1 MVIAELKIDAII
13 ISSSPRR
20 SSAIKSPR
28 TETDESEGKSSGGGH
43 IMPNKKLSWFTPKT
57 KHAVVAVMVVNTL
70 TRTLMPKKKKKEEEE
85 EESHARR
92 RGSDESP
99 EDDDD
104 DGSDGSGSRSDEE
117 EDGGDSSSFLSSSS
131 SSSSIDSAS
140 SSSSS
145 GEEAT
150 TMTQS
155 NNGGET
161 KDRNNEVPK
170 KSSRD
175 ERAINN
181 DQRRRNT
188 DTNNGGVGA
197 LSSTPRSDYIIAV
210 VSATPIIAKG
220 EMPNSNNNNDDYVV
234 ITNSGAGNV
243 DDDGDGNYSDSSSEN
258 CGCGTYR
265 GRGSLSSSSRSS
277 SSSDDGS
284 SHRSSNGG
292 GSMSSSRGSSSRRDS
307 SSSSSSNEGGRSISS
322 SSSSSDSLSMKS
334 SITKDT
340 ISHAIVDDDDENEN
354 EELEDASTD
363 DDDDDNDTNHLNTV
377 QLSQPTLSEWTEG
390 VNFETS
396 TSSLEELV
404 KEQRQRE
411 EQIKKGEDDA
421 SIITTPTTTA
431 TTTEMQWLKPK
442 AIAIRAA
449 VGMHGKPTRRASAA
463 DAAKTKSSNSSL
475 RSLFHRSLSTGADSA
490 DAAATA
496 DQDSVSATTTAAST
510 RWKNTQV
517 AVAAAA
523 AATTTTT
530 KKAEIAA
537 TKIQSL
543 RPSIYN
549 DEQISMMMQ
558 RRNSFRGGKGRGG
571 GMQRTGSSTRL
582 IDRKGLPPRPSR
594 AFTVDSNMEDD
605 ANANDDDEEE
615 DEEDVDFTDLLQKV
629 KIARTALDRWKG
641 MVTKNLLERSNDDKE
656 TIMDDNMMMTKKDTL
671 VDEVQS
677 DSPSLDNVY
686 TKDDDEVTGKRLSSH
701 VSSVMTELKTSSKHS
716 NGDGVSACR
725 MSEVMPSENY
735 DAPIYASTIELAQ
748 LRLMKAMKRVDN
760 VSECTPKQ
768 EMYTAKKELCD
779 AKAHLETL
787 RMMINNTLYCGTST
801 EGYITDVP
809 SLPVETEKHK
819 IDGHRI
825 QTNVTNDTHSSS
837 VCELVNEFS
846 DNDLIDDTSST
857 DDDYTD
863 NDYYSTEEYRLSVI
877 EEIESVDSVDTPTD
891 TYDDQSLC
899 TRDDNELVVCATTE
913 CNAINNTNLASS
925 TCEEDV
931 GAQTVVNSECLDE
944 TEMSSH
950 QQRSSI
956 STCSETL
963 SPSPELKH
971 SISRYST
978 TADVLRIF
986 DELCCISTTNSH
998 MQESNDPHL
1007 LMPMG
1012 ISTDLDSKWLLT
1024 TSSSEIESRVLHTQF
1039 MVIKYNRIN

>member
-1 MVIAELKIDAII
+1 MRYNDHQGVQRVVHGHRGTKNRRDNNIVVV
-13 ISSSPRR
+13 PRRR

-28 TETDESEGKSSGGGH
+28 TETERETNEGKSSCGGGL
-43 IMPNKKLSWFTPKT
+43 IMPNKKLSWFPPKT
-57 KHAVVAVMVVNTL
+57 RHAAVAVMVDTL
-70 TRTLMPKKKKKEEEE
+70 TRTLIPKKKKKKEEEE
-85 EESHARR
+85 SHAHR
-92 RGSDESP
+92 RGGDESP
-99 EDDDD
+99 DDDD
-104 DGSDGSGSRSDEE
+104 DDDSSGSCSDEE
-117 EDGGDSSSFLSSSS
+117 EDGGDSSSFSSSS
-131 SSSSIDSAS
+131 SSSSDSAS
-140 SSSSS
+140 SSSS
-145 GEEAT
+145 EEAT

-161 KDRNNEVPK
+161 KKKDNKVPK

-175 ERAINN
+175 EHAINN
-181 DQRRRNT
+181 NRRRRNNM
-188 DTNNGGVGA
+188 DTKNGGVGA
-197 LSSTPRSDYIIAV
+197 LSSTPRSDYV
-210 VSATPIIAKG
+210 MEVLSTTPIAKG
-220 EMPNSNNNNDDYVV
+220 EIPNNDNVD
-234 ITNSGAGNV
+234 INNSGAGND

-265 GRGSLSSSSRSS
+265 GRGSLSSGSSRSFS
-277 SSSDDGS
+277 DGS
-284 SHRSSNGG
+284 SHRSNGG
-292 GSMSSSRGSSSRRDS
+292 GSIGSSRGSSNSRRDS
-307 SSSSSSNEGGRSISS
+307 SSTSSANEGGRSVSS

-334 SITKDT
+334 SKTKDT
-340 ISHAIVDDDDENEN
+340 ISHAIVDDDDDEN

-363 DDDDDNDTNHLNTV
+363 DDDDDDDDDDNDTNHLDTV

-390 VNFETS
+390 VYFETS
-396 TSSLEELV
+396 TSSLEELAKV
-404 KEQRQRE
+404 QRQRE
-411 EQIKKGEDDA
+411 EQIKKGEEDA

-431 TTTEMQWLKPK
+431 TTTTEMQWLKPK

-449 VGMHGKPTRRASAA
+449 VGMHGQPTRRASAA

-475 RSLFHRSLSTGADSA
+475 KSLFHRSLRTGADSA

-496 DQDSVSATTTAAST
+496 DHDSVSATTTTAST

-523 AATTTTT
+523 ATT

-537 TKIQSL
+537 TKAQSL
-543 RPSIYN
+543 SPSIYN

-558 RRNSFRGGKGRGG
+558 RSNSFRGGKGRGG

-582 IDRKGLPPRPSR
+582 IDGKGLPPRPSR
-594 AFTVDSNMEDD
+594 AFTVDSNKEDD
-605 ANANDDDEEE
+605 ANANDEDEEE

-641 MVTKNLLERSNDDKE
+641 MVTENLFERSNDDEE

-677 DSPSLDNVY
+677 NSPSLDIVY

-701 VSSVMTELKTSSKHS
+701 VSSVMTELKKSSKHS

-725 MSEVMPSENY
+725 MSEMMPSENY

-768 EMYTAKKELCD
+768 EIYTAKKELFD

-809 SLPVETEKHK
+809 SLPVETVKHK
-819 IDGHRI
+819 IDGHSI
-825 QTNVTNDTHSSS
+825 QTNFT
-837 VCELVNEFS
+837 NEFS
-846 DNDLIDDTSST
+846 DNDLIHDTSST

-863 NDYYSTEEYRLSVI
+863 NDYYSTEEYRRLSVV
-877 EEIESVDSVDTPTD
+877 EEISVESVDTPTD

-925 TCEEDV
+925 TYEEDV
-931 GAQTVVNSECLDE
+931 SAQTVVKSEFLDK

-986 DELCCISTTNSH
+986 DELCCISTTNSR

-1012 ISTDLDSKWLLT
+1012 ISTDLDSKWLVVT
-1024 TSSSEIESRVLHTQF
+1024 TSSSEIESRVLHTHSS
-1039 MVIKYNRIN
+1039 KH